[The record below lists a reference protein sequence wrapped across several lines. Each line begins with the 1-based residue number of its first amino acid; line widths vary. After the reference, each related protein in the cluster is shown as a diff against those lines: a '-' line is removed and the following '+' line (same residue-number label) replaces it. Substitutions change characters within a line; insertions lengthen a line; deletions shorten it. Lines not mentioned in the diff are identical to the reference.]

1 MTLTRLTQGTSLVQ
15 GLGRWLDGSG
25 ATPEIVL
32 STRVRLARNMR
43 EVPFT
48 HRAREEQ
55 LAMIYSSVVST
66 VRKLPTLSGI
76 LALPMRELTPLDR
89 QFLVERHLI
98 SNDLADNGRVR
109 GLLVLPDESVSAM
122 VNEEDHLRLQ
132 GMASGFQLRSA
143 WESVNAIDDDLGQ
156 DLDYAFNEEL
166 GYLTACPTNA
176 GTGMRASVLIHLP
189 ALVLTKQIGRVL
201 QGITQ
206 VGLTVRGFYGEGSQI
221 MGNFFQISNQTTLG
235 QSERESIESLER
247 VTRQIIDYEQ
257 RARDELL
264 KDARVQIED
273 KIWRAYGALRY
284 SRVIT
289 SQEVVNLS
297 SAVRFGVALAIPGLP
312 GVQALNELLI
322 RTQPAHV
329 QLIAGREMDAR
340 ERNVVRAAYVR
351 SILDPD
357 AAGAASTN

>member
-1 MTLTRLTQGTSLVQ
+1 MKLTDHAQK
-15 GLGRWLDGSG
+15 LGRWLD
-25 ATPEIVL
+25 ATGPSSDVVL
-32 STRVRLARNMR
+32 STRVRLARNLK

-55 LAMIYSSVVST
+55 LAMVYSSVLSA
-66 VRKLPTLSGI
+66 VRKTPALVSSA
-76 LALPMRELTPLDR
+76 ALPMRDLTPIDR

-98 SNDLADNGRVR
+98 SNDLADNGRLR
-109 GLLVLPDESVSAM
+109 GLLVVSDESLSAM

-132 GMASGFQLRSA
+132 SLASGFQLRSA
-143 WESVNAIDDDLGQ
+143 WEAVNAIDDELGT
-156 DLDYAFNEEL
+156 DLDYAFHEDL
-166 GYLTACPTNA
+166 GYLTACPTNV

-189 ALVLTKQIGRVL
+189 SLVLTKQIGRVL
-201 QGITQ
+201 QGISQ
-206 VGLTVRGFYGEGSQI
+206 VGLAVRGFYGEGSQI

-235 QSERESIESLER
+235 QSEKEIVEGLER

-273 KIWRAYGALRY
+273 KIWRAYGTLRH
-284 SRVIT
+284 SRAIS

-297 SAVRFGVALAIPGLP
+297 SAVRFGVALMIPGLAS
-312 GVQALNELLI
+312 VQTLNELLI

-329 QLIAGREMDAR
+329 QLAAGREMDQR
-340 ERNVVRAAYVR
+340 ERNVIRAELVRKL
-351 SILDPD
+351 LDDD
-357 AAGAASTN
+357 ATNALMHSN

>member
-1 MTLTRLTQGTSLVQ
+1 VKLTSLAQ

-25 ATPEIVL
+25 PAADIVL
-32 STRVRLARNMR
+32 STRVRLARNLK

-55 LAMIYSSVVST
+55 MAMVYSSVVSA
-66 VRKLPTLSGI
+66 VRKTPALVSST
-76 LALPMRELTPLDR
+76 ALPMRELTPIDR

-98 SNDLADNGRVR
+98 SHDLADNGRLR
-109 GLLVLPDESVSAM
+109 GLLLVPDESVSAM

-132 GMASGFQLRSA
+132 ALASGFQLRSA
-143 WESVNAIDDDLGQ
+143 WEAVNAIDDDLGQ
-156 DLDYAFNEEL
+156 DLDYAFSDDL
-166 GYLTACPTNA
+166 GYLTACPTNV

-189 ALVLTKQIGRVL
+189 SLVLTKQIGRVL

-206 VGLTVRGFYGEGSQI
+206 VGLAVRGFYGEGSQI

-235 QSERESIESLER
+235 QSERETVEGLER

-273 KIWRAYGALRY
+273 KIWRAYGALRH
-284 SRVIT
+284 SRVIS

-297 SAVRFGVALAIPGLP
+297 SAVRFGVALQLSGLAS
-312 GVQALNELLI
+312 VQTLNELLI
-322 RTQPAHV
+322 RSQPAHI
-329 QLIAGREMDAR
+329 QLAEGREMEQR
-340 ERNVVRAAYVR
+340 ERNVVRADYVR
-351 SILDPD
+351 KLLDKN
-357 AAGAASTN
+357 AAGAVNPN

>member
-1 MTLTRLTQGTSLVQ
+1 MRLNSFAQS
-15 GLGRWLDGSG
+15 LGRWLDGSG
-25 ATPEIVL
+25 PVADIVL
-32 STRVRLARNMR
+32 STRVRLARNLK

-48 HRAREEQ
+48 HRARDEQ
-55 LAMIYSSVVST
+55 LAMVYSSVVSAVHKT
-66 VRKLPTLSGI
+66 P
-76 LALPMRELTPLDR
+76 ALVTSTGFQMRELTPLDR

-98 SNDLADNGRVR
+98 SHDLADNAKLR
-109 GLLVLPDESVSAM
+109 GLFLVPDESVSAM

-132 GMASGFQLRSA
+132 ALSSGFQLRSA
-143 WESVNAIDDDLGQ
+143 WEAVNAIDDELGQ
-156 DLDYAFNEEL
+156 DLDYAFSDDL

-189 ALVLTKQIGRVL
+189 SLVLTKQIGKVL

-206 VGLTVRGFYGEGSQI
+206 VGLAVRGFYGEGSQI

-235 QSERESIESLER
+235 QSENETVESLER

-273 KIWRAYGALRY
+273 KVWRAYGTLRH
-284 SRVIT
+284 SRVIS

-297 SAVRFGVALAIPGLP
+297 SAVRFGVALQMEGLP
-312 GVQALNELLI
+312 SVRALNELLI
-322 RTQPAHV
+322 RTQPAHI
-329 QLIAGREMDAR
+329 QLTIGREMEPR
-340 ERNVVRAAYVR
+340 ERNVIRAEYVR
-351 SILDPD
+351 KLLDTN
-357 AAGAASTN
+357 AANAVNPN

>member
-1 MTLTRLTQGTSLVQ
+1 VKLAPLAQ

-25 ATPEIVL
+25 PASDVVL
-32 STRVRLARNMR
+32 STRVRLARNLK

-55 LAMIYSSVVST
+55 MAMVYSSVISA
-66 VRKLPTLSGI
+66 VRKTP
-76 LALPMRELTPLDR
+76 ALVSSTALQMRELTPLDR

-98 SNDLADNGRVR
+98 SHDLADNGRLR
-109 GLLVLPDESVSAM
+109 GLLLVPDESVSAM

-132 GMASGFQLRSA
+132 ALSSGFQLRSA
-143 WESVNAIDDDLGQ
+143 WEAVNAIDDELGQ
-156 DLDYAFNEEL
+156 DLDYAFSDDL

-189 ALVLTKQIGRVL
+189 SLVLTKQIGRVL

-206 VGLTVRGFYGEGSQI
+206 VGLAVRGFYGEGSQI

-235 QSERESIESLER
+235 QSERETVESLER

-273 KIWRAYGALRY
+273 KIWRAYGTLRH
-284 SRVIT
+284 SRVIS
-289 SQEVVNLS
+289 SQEVINLS
-297 SAVRFGVALAIPGLP
+297 SAVRFGVALQMNGLAS
-312 GVQALNELLI
+312 VQTLNELLI
-322 RTQPAHV
+322 RTQPAHI
-329 QLIAGREMDAR
+329 QLATGREMEQR
-340 ERNVVRAAYVR
+340 ERNVIRADYVR
-351 SILDPD
+351 KLLDKNAAD
-357 AAGAASTN
+357 AVNPN

>member
-1 MTLTRLTQGTSLVQ
+1 MKLVSLAQ

-25 ATPEIVL
+25 PASDIVL
-32 STRVRLARNMR
+32 STRVRLARNLK

-55 LAMIYSSVVST
+55 MAMVYSSVVSA
-66 VRKLPTLSGI
+66 VRKTPALVSSTALS
-76 LALPMRELTPLDR
+76 MRELTPLDR

-98 SNDLADNGRVR
+98 SHDLADNGRLR
-109 GLLVLPDESVSAM
+109 GLLMVPDESVSAM

-132 GMASGFQLRSA
+132 ALSSGFQLRSA
-143 WESVNAIDDDLGQ
+143 WEAVNAIDDELGQ
-156 DLDYAFNEEL
+156 DLDYAFSDEL

-176 GTGMRASVLIHLP
+176 GTGMRASILIHLP
-189 ALVLTKQIGRVL
+189 SLVLTKQIGRVL

-206 VGLTVRGFYGEGSQI
+206 VGLAVRGFYGEGSQI

-235 QSERESIESLER
+235 QSERETVESLER

-273 KIWRAYGALRY
+273 KIWRAYGTLRH
-284 SRVIT
+284 SRVIS
-289 SQEVVNLS
+289 SQEVINLS
-297 SAVRFGVALAIPGLP
+297 SAVRFGVALQMDGLAS
-312 GVQALNELLI
+312 VQTLNELLI
-322 RTQPAHV
+322 RTQPAHI
-329 QLIAGREMDAR
+329 QLATGREMEQR
-340 ERNVVRAAYVR
+340 ERNVIRADYVR
-351 SILDPD
+351 KLLDKN
-357 AAGAASTN
+357 AASAVNPN

>member
-1 MTLTRLTQGTSLVQ
+1 LAQ

-25 ATPEIVL
+25 PAADIVL
-32 STRVRLARNMR
+32 STRVRLARNLK

-55 LAMIYSSVVST
+55 MAMVYSSVVSA
-66 VRKLPTLSGI
+66 VRKTPALVSST
-76 LALPMRELTPLDR
+76 ALPMRELTPIDR

-98 SNDLADNGRVR
+98 SHDLADNGRLR
-109 GLLVLPDESVSAM
+109 GLLLVPDESVSAM

-132 GMASGFQLRSA
+132 ALASGFQLRSA
-143 WESVNAIDDDLGQ
+143 WEAVNAIDDDLGQ
-156 DLDYAFNEEL
+156 DLDYAFSDDL
-166 GYLTACPTNA
+166 GYLTACPTNV

-189 ALVLTKQIGRVL
+189 SLVLTKQIGRVL

-206 VGLTVRGFYGEGSQI
+206 VGLAVRGFYGEGSQI

-235 QSERESIESLER
+235 QSERETVEGLER

-273 KIWRAYGALRY
+273 KIWRAYGALRH
-284 SRVIT
+284 SRVIS

-297 SAVRFGVALAIPGLP
+297 SAVRFGVALQLSGLAS
-312 GVQALNELLI
+312 VQTLNELLI
-322 RTQPAHV
+322 RSQPAHI
-329 QLIAGREMDAR
+329 QLAEGREMEQR
-340 ERNVVRAAYVR
+340 ERNVVRADYVR
-351 SILDPD
+351 KLLDKN
-357 AAGAASTN
+357 AAGAVNPN